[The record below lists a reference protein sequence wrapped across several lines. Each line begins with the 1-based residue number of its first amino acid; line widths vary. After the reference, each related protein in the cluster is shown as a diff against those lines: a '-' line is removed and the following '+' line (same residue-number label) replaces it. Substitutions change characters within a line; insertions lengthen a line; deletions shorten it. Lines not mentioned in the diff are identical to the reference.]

1 MSLVCCPVQDCQWEN
16 SLKRVLAHIRDFH
29 KIDECPEEFICE
41 YGLQQCPRCSK
52 WFLKLQRHLSGS
64 TCSTVRIENGDDV
77 GSDGDFVAAP
87 SSSGLRDDLHRSRS
101 VSSGSLVSDH
111 DRCHLDVESEAWRFI
126 DALPVEDILNA
137 LPPRSIRRIPS
148 YLRSLFQ
155 ECCKI
160 PLRKIE
166 EEPSND
172 TGWKLL
178 MLLPRMLLQPH
189 ARGGKVGNKEVKA
202 RYQCFLNFHW
212 KDMVQLNAFG
222 NRGSKSNA
230 LSDDGKRRLAV
241 RLIQSGEI
249 SKAARILT
257 SQGLAPETDEVL
269 QKLKSKHPVEVITP
283 DEIPVDLRSSS
294 SLSSP
299 HLGRATFTN
308 IIKSAPKGSGCG
320 PSGWRYEHIQVIF
333 YDDNSAD
340 LLYTMSNHIALG
352 NVPSKIVPLLS
363 GSRLIALPKSNGDV
377 RPIAIGEVFRR
388 VTTKLFANRN
398 LLIFLLT
405 SLLYNMVS
413 QRLGEQSC

>member
-1 MSLVCCPVQDCQWEN
+1 MSLVCCPVQGCQWEN

-29 KIDECPEEFICE
+29 KIDECPEDFIRE

-77 GSDGDFVAAP
+77 GSDGDLVAAP
-87 SSSGLRDDLHRSRS
+87 SSSGLRDRSRS

-111 DRCHLDVESEAWRFI
+111 DRCHLDVESEAWHFN

-148 YLRSLFQ
+148 CLRSLFQ

-189 ARGGKVGNKEVKA
+189 ARGGKVGNKEIKA
-202 RYQCFLNFHW
+202 RYQGFLNFHW
-212 KDMVQLNAFG
+212 KDMVQLNAIG

-249 SKAARILT
+249 QR
-257 SQGLAPETDEVL
+257 QPE
-269 QKLKSKHPVEVITP
+269 
-283 DEIPVDLRSSS
+283 
-294 SLSSP
+294 
-299 HLGRATFTN
+299 F
-308 IIKSAPKGSGCG
+308 
-320 PSGWRYEHIQVIF
+320 
-333 YDDNSAD
+333 
-340 LLYTMSNHIALG
+340 
-352 NVPSKIVPLLS
+352 
-363 GSRLIALPKSNGDV
+363 
-377 RPIAIGEVFRR
+377 
-388 VTTKLFANRN
+388 
-398 LLIFLLT
+398 
-405 SLLYNMVS
+405 
-413 QRLGEQSC
+413 